1 MSRAT
6 EVSVEDLFKRLGATP
21 MTRSARADSLFRRLR
36 ETDEDAF
43 LGAFIRAPKK
53 TKAVEPV
60 SADPAET
67 AKE

>member
-6 EVSVEDLFKRLGATP
+6 GLSVEDLFKKLGETP

-43 LGAFIRAPKK
+43 LGAFIRSPKK
-53 TKAVEPV
+53 AKPAIV
-60 SADPAET
+60 SD
-67 AKE
+67 KSRK